1 MRCGPGSYN
10 IARRPNLPF
19 RAVNRAGS
27 SGHDPALQRHHLLP
41 CQLLSL
47 PCFRRMFDLLG
58 LERIGF
64 DDFRRNGLLLPAREN
79 AVRRLGMPLHR
90 GPHRDYNAMVIEK
103 VGRIES
109 LWSTKRGT
117 SDDKAHAKA
126 LARLG
131 SLQDRLRLRL
141 LDQRHPL
148 CLNRRDPL
156 QADTDFSTLDALA
169 EQLWQS
175 T

>member
-1 MRCGPGSYN
+1 
-10 IARRPNLPF
+10 
-19 RAVNRAGS
+19 
-27 SGHDPALQRHHLLP
+27 
-41 CQLLSL
+41 
-47 PCFRRMFDLLG
+47 MFDLLG
-58 LERIGF
+58 LERVGF
-64 DDFRRNGLLLPAREN
+64 DDFRRNGLLLRAREE

-109 LWSTKRGT
+109 LWSRKRGA
-117 SDDKAHAKA
+117 SDATTHTKA
-126 LARLG
+126 LARLK

-141 LDQRHPL
+141 LNQRHPL
-148 CLNRRDPL
+148 RLNSRGPL
-156 QADTDFSTLDALA
+156 HANVDYGTLDALA